1 MKIISFEIQGD
12 NISLV
17 TDTNFSR
24 LVLSYNR
31 YLKNNYEKNNLSTNK
46 ISIPK
51 TLLNLTSLYNN
62 YFRIEI
68 YDEINNK
75 ISGALYEIDIIN
87 NLESKL
93 YNARDLKTELDNL
106 NFYYNIL
113 ESLTNKEAFMEANE
127 FFYNFLDFLNNKLN
141 ANNIFQVINRQ
152 D

>member
-24 LVLSYNR
+24 LVLSYNK
-31 YLKNNYEKNNLSTNK
+31 YLKNIYEKNNLSTNK